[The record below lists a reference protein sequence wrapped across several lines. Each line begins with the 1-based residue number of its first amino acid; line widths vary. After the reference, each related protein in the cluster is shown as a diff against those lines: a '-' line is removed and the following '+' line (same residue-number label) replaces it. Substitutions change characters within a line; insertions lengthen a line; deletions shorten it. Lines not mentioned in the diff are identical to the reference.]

1 MPVPPHLPPAAPP
14 PGPKPPGKSTL
25 VGGFPWQP
33 PAPDP
38 ATPPANE
45 SNLPTSGSSVP
56 DVPGGDPPPPVLP
69 SGPLQLRVS
78 KPTGPAEDAS
88 LSTEELLWVSIRRRI
103 AAALRHSP
111 PATVSLAAHVLVV
124 LALALWVVRKKAEDK
139 VVLDLSFASEIVE
152 AKDKGVQIKP
162 TPEPV
167 EEPQPEESKSEK
179 PPVPDPIAAP
189 PAAPEMTE
197 APGAAVAEASAPAV
211 GSLLRG
217 REEGSREALV
227 KSFGGS
233 NATEA
238 AVARALD
245 WLVRQQGKDGLW
257 SLQGPYGDGGSQE
270 NRLAA
275 TAMSLLAFQ
284 GAGNTTTDG
293 KHRRAVESGWKS
305 LLAKQLPDG
314 RFDVNPLP
322 SHHSLYSHAQ
332 ATIAI
337 CELYSMTQDEAFAAP
352 ARKAVSYA
360 IAAQGS
366 NGAWRYAPKADGD
379 MSVTGW
385 FLMAL
390 KSAEMAG
397 IPVTPKAFSEIE
409 KFLDLVAVQDGS
421 RYGYRRDTLKQD
433 AGPVT
438 NAVCAEGLLARQYL
452 GWPRNDKRLVSG
464 VELLLSDKF
473 LDYENDKDVYAWYYI
488 TQVTHHLGGE
498 PWDRW
503 NARMREVL
511 PGEQVRGGREAGSWD
526 PSLDRWGHIG
536 GRLFTTCFCTYM
548 LEVYYRHLPLYKHEA
563 AGATTAAKAPP
574 QVTQ

>member
-1 MPVPPHLPPAAPP
+1 MIA
-14 PGPKPPGKSTL
+14 
-25 VGGFPWQP
+25 
-33 PAPDP
+33 
-38 ATPPANE
+38 
-45 SNLPTSGSSVP
+45 
-56 DVPGGDPPPPVLP
+56 

-78 KPTGPAEDAS
+78 TSAASADDAA
-88 LSTEELLWVSIRRRI
+88 LSTEELLWVSLRKRI
-103 AAALRHSP
+103 EATLRHSP
-111 PATVSLAAHVLVV
+111 PLTLSLTAHVLVIV
-124 LALALWVVRKKAEDK
+124 ALALWVVRQKPEDK

-167 EEPQPEESKSEK
+167 EKPQPEEAKSEK

-189 PAAPEMTE
+189 PAAPQVAE
-197 APGAAVAEASAPAV
+197 APGAAAAEASAPAI
-211 GSLLRG
+211 GSLLQG

-227 KSFGGS
+227 KSYGGS
-233 NATEA
+233 DATEA

-245 WLVRQQGKDGLW
+245 WLARQQGKDGLW
-257 SLQGPYGDGGSQE
+257 SLQGPYSDGGSQE

-275 TAMSLLAFQ
+275 TAMALLAFQ
-284 GAGNTTTDG
+284 GAGNTSEEG
-293 KHRRAVESGWKS
+293 KHRRVVESGWKS

-337 CELYSMTQDEAFAAP
+337 CELSSMTKNEAYNAA
-352 ARKAVSYA
+352 ARKAVRYA
-360 IAAQGS
+360 LAAQGP

-397 IPVTPKAFSEIE
+397 IPVTPEAFAEIE
-409 KFLDLVAVQDGS
+409 KFLDIVAIKDGS
-421 RYGYRRDTLKQD
+421 RYGYRRDSLTQD

-438 NAVCAEGLLARQYL
+438 QAVCAEGLLSRQYL
-452 GWPRNDKRLVSG
+452 GWARNDKRLAAG
-464 VELLLSDKF
+464 VELLLADKF

-488 TQVTHHLGGE
+488 TQVVHHLGGE

-511 PGEQVRGGREAGSWD
+511 PAAQVRSGREGGSWD

-548 LEVYYRHLPLYKHEA
+548 LEVYYRHLPLYNHGVA
-563 AGATTAAKAPP
+563 DVTAAAKDAPR
-574 QVTQ
+574 VTQ